1 MPCFLSAPLQEQLM
15 MCAELAATGIHIF
28 FNQTAFSISIAS
40 PPLLSNLLTL
50 CAQENLLD
58 AALMFMENSL
68 SEILFTSLYIFLI
81 LLKAPTRQA
90 QEGRTPKI
98 WLF

>member
-1 MPCFLSAPLQEQLM
+1 MPCFLSAPLQKQLV

-28 FNQTAFSISIAS
+28 FNKTAFSISIAS

-50 CAQENLLD
+50 CTQENLLD

-68 SEILFTSLYIFLI
+68 SEILFPSLSIFLI

-98 WLF
+98 